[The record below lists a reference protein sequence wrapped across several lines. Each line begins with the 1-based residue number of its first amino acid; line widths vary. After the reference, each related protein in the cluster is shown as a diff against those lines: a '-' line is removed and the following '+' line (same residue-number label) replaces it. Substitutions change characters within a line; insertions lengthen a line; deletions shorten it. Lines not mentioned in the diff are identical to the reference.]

1 MPFTPVTPAVTPS
14 PCHRQHLFGQSD
26 ADLKQKTWPKRHKQL
41 AKAPKQY
48 EDAFQTP
55 GKSPATDFRQQSHQK
70 ELENILKKIIHRK
83 D

>member
-55 GKSPATDFRQQSHQK
+55 GKSPAQIFDNNR
-70 ELENILKKIIHRK
+70 IKKSLRIFSK
-83 D
+83 K

>member
-26 ADLKQKTWPKRHKQL
+26 ADLKQKTWPKTKNRHK
-41 AKAPKQY
+41 ASKQY

-55 GKSPATDFRQQSHQK
+55 GKSPAQISDNNR
-70 ELENILKKIIHRK
+70 IKKSLRIFSK
-83 D
+83 K